1 MQVREVQDPKRH
13 HTPAPRRIRTH
24 SPRRTGLLPGPA
36 GPFLPHLRER
46 EDEGCLRASGRPR
59 VPRAACEEPGTAP
72 PNCTPVKTRRS
83 RGRFG
88 LQFSRAAVSV
98 CVAAL
103 TVVGSALA
111 AGADTAV
118 GLTQRPQA
126 APTTRPQGVPPGDD
140 ETLLQQVLAEA
151 RRTTRLV
158 ERRARVR
165 QVFEVSA
172 FGRLYRFSALVSKES
187 DRIVVEAEDAPWF
200 IPKRLQ
206 LALVEAAELLDA
218 YQVSLAGQTFLASGE
233 PAWVVEAHPRPGQ
246 PGARRVR
253 LWVEQGSG
261 LVTHLELSYP
271 WGTLVID
278 QTYRQVGP
286 YTVLDL
292 QEVLLKPLGIRIRV
306 AYRDYWFEP
315 PAS

>member
-1 MQVREVQDPKRH
+1 MTPQPPCEKAGGARRGNGVRE
-13 HTPAPRRIRTH
+13 TPR
-24 SPRRTGLLPGPA
+24 SPARSLDLLRRTGTL
-36 GPFLPHLRER
+36 
-46 EDEGCLRASGRPR
+46 
-59 VPRAACEEPGTAP
+59 
-72 PNCTPVKTRRS
+72 VK
-83 RGRFG
+83 RGFPEAFR
-88 LQFSRAAVSV
+88 LQLTRAAVTV
-98 CVAAL
+98 CIAAL
-103 TVVGSALA
+103 AVAMGSACAIGGDTPFGLA
-111 AGADTAV
+111 E
-118 GLTQRPQA
+118 RPQA
-126 APTTRPQGVPPGDD
+126 APTARPQGSTPGDD
-140 ETLLQQVLAEA
+140 ETLLQQVLAQA

-187 DRIVVEAEDAPWF
+187 DRIVVEPEDAPWF

-206 LALVEAAELLDA
+206 LALVEAADLLDA
-218 YQVSLAGQTFLASGE
+218 YQASLAGQIFLASGE
-233 PAWVVEAHPRPGQ
+233 PAWVVEAQPRPGQ
-246 PGARRVR
+246 PGARRVQ

-292 QEVLLKPLGIRIRV
+292 QEVLLKPLGIRVRV
-306 AYRDYWFEP
+306 RYRDYWFEP

>member
-13 HTPAPRRIRTH
+13 DTPAPRRIRTH
-24 SPRRTGLLPGPA
+24 SPRRTGLLPAPA
-36 GPFLPHLRER
+36 GPLPGPLE
-46 EDEGCLRASGRPR
+46 EGGSAPRAGGRPR
-59 VPRAACEEPGTAP
+59 SPRPACEEPSPAP
-72 PNCTPVKTRRS
+72 PNWHPRETRLL

-88 LQFSRAAVSV
+88 LQFSRAAVTV
-98 CVAAL
+98 CIAAL
-103 TVVGSALA
+103 TVAMGSAVA
-111 AGADTAV
+111 AGADTAF
-118 GLTQRPQA
+118 GLTEIPQA
-126 APTTRPQGVPPGDD
+126 APTTRPQGLPPGDD
-140 ETLLQQVLAEA
+140 ERVLQQVLAEA

-187 DRIVVEAEDAPWF
+187 DRILVEAEDAPWF

-206 LALVEAAELLDA
+206 LALVEAADLLDA
-218 YQVSLAGQTFLASGE
+218 YQVSLAGQISLASGE
-233 PAWVVEAHPRPGQ
+233 PAWVVEARPRPGQ

-292 QEVLLKPLGIRIRV
+292 QQVLLKPLGIRVRV
-306 AYRDYWFEP
+306 EYRDYWFEP